1 MKLAIVHDDL
11 VQQGGAER
19 LVEEMT
25 KIWPEADVYTIAA
38 ASWAKQVFPHL
49 KTSFVGKIPFSSNLL
64 YKALFPWH
72 PLAIESFNLNSYDV
86 VLSSSARFALGVITQ
101 PRTKHICYLNS
112 PGREFWEPGRYFSQ
126 SWPPTL
132 LAPILSQLRLWSFTA
147 AQRVD
152 YFIANSENVR
162 SQIGKYFHREAEV
175 IYPFVDLDGFDTL
188 LVPSVE
194 GEPYFLMVSRLV
206 RWKRLEVAIEACHK
220 LNKHLVVIGD
230 GPDRRRLQ
238 RLAGPTVTFLGRRD
252 RQTVI
257 NYLHSCLA
265 LLHPQEE
272 DFGIVPLEA
281 MAAGKPVIAYRG
293 GGALETV
300 VEGKTGLFFWP
311 QTSDALTQSLTRFE
325 PGGYSSSACRQRGEE
340 FSRLR
345 FRERLISFVNKVYAL
360 PG

>member
-1 MKLAIVHDDL
+1 MRIAIVHDDL

-25 KIWPEADVYTIAA
+25 KIWPEADVYTITA
-38 ASWAKQVFPHL
+38 ASWAKRVFPRL
-49 KTSFVGKIPFSSNLL
+49 RTSFVGKIPFSTNFL

-101 PRTKHICYLNS
+101 PKTKHICYLNS
-112 PGREFWEPGRYFSQ
+112 PGREFWEPWRYFSQ
-126 SWPPTL
+126 SWQINL
-132 LAPILSQLRLWSFTA
+132 LAPFLSQLRLWSFTA

-162 SQIGKYFHREAEV
+162 SQIGKYFRREAEV
-175 IYPFVDLDGFDTL
+175 IYPFVDLTTLQTPEVCKPSVGQYL
-188 LVPSVE
+188 LV
-194 GEPYFLMVSRLV
+194 VSRLV
-206 RWKRLEVAIEACHK
+206 RWKRLEVAIEACNK
-220 LNKHLVVIGD
+220 LRRRLVIVGD
-230 GPDRRRLQ
+230 GPDRSRLQ
-238 RLAGPTVTFLGRRD
+238 RLAGPTVTFLGRRS

-257 NYLHSCLA
+257 NYLHGCQA

-281 MAAGKPVIAYRG
+281 MGAGKAVIAYRG

-311 QTSDALTQSLTRFE
+311 QTGQALERVLATFQIEKFSETE
-325 PGGYSSSACRQRGEE
+325 CRKRAAD
-340 FSRLR
+340 FSQEK
-345 FRERLISFVNKVYAL
+345 FRDQLQSFVNKVYAL
-360 PG
+360 PK